1 MTGGVEDGSEVHVN
15 YMNLALLI
23 VLQKCHL
30 SKYLVTIHVLVK
42 AHFFAGFLSYSV
54 LCI

>member
-1 MTGGVEDGSEVHVN
+1 MTGGVEDGSEVN

-42 AHFFAGFLSYSV
+42 AHFF
-54 LCI
+54 

>member
-1 MTGGVEDGSEVHVN
+1 MTGGVEDGSEVN

-30 SKYLVTIHVLVK
+30 SKYLITIHVLL
-42 AHFFAGFLSYSV
+42 LSYSV
-54 LCI
+54 LCT